1 MDTVVVKEIS
11 ILLVGL
17 LFAEPSFSAN
27 FDALGG
33 IGQVPASPMSRFM
46 AEGQAV
52 NAVTEAAL
60 NTAAPPGR
68 QNNQSNDLDSA
79 VVAGDGSDAAEV
91 TEDAT
96 ADKVSKSEARKQQ
109 ECQMAN
115 AAMIAVGV
123 TKNASLQAYVGR
135 VGERL
140 VAVAEAGDQSFSFDV
155 LETPQIQA
163 ATNACGNIFISTGLM
178 MHLNSEAELA
188 AVLGHEIM
196 HVLKAHD
203 KRRKRRELLKGA
215 LGSATAMV
223 LGGSSYSR
231 NEINRSMR
239 TATDLA
245 FTQYDQNQEFEAD
258 NFGAEIMVKA
268 GYSPDAVVQV
278 MAMFKA
284 LESVEFKQARAEGRS
299 NALFRSFVTSH
310 PPTPERY
317 DRAVDK
323 ARALNAEANDYRVSD
338 AFLAQLDGVP
348 YGATRATGVL
358 RGNRFYHARLG
369 ITLALPEGWRQ
380 KQVPRGVLF
389 ESASGD
395 AAFEL
400 STARLKKGLTPQAL
414 VNEGLGLKVV
424 DGRAL
429 TIDGMPGYIA
439 TANRAQTVFG
449 ERPIRLIVVFD
460 QRRGLAFVGQ
470 GSGKFDLKKLAD
482 DSAFIKIGFSLARME
497 KADFEVAKPL
507 QLKVVRASPGT
518 TMASL
523 AAQSDLPNY
532 PEDELRV
539 INGLYPEGE
548 PEPGQL
554 VKIID

>member
-33 IGQVPASPMSRFM
+33 IGQVPASPMSRFV

>member
-1 MDTVVVKEIS
+1 
-11 ILLVGL
+11 
-17 LFAEPSFSAN
+17 
-27 FDALGG
+27 
-33 IGQVPASPMSRFM
+33 
-46 AEGQAV
+46 
-52 NAVTEAAL
+52 
-60 NTAAPPGR
+60 
-68 QNNQSNDLDSA
+68 
-79 VVAGDGSDAAEV
+79 
-91 TEDAT
+91 
-96 ADKVSKSEARKQQ
+96 
-109 ECQMAN
+109 
-115 AAMIAVGV
+115 
-123 TKNASLQAYVGR
+123 
-135 VGERL
+135 
-140 VAVAEAGDQSFSFDV
+140 
-155 LETPQIQA
+155 
-163 ATNACGNIFISTGLM
+163 
-178 MHLNSEAELA
+178 
-188 AVLGHEIM
+188 M

-258 NFGAEIMVKA
+258 NFGAEIMAKA
-268 GYSPDAVVQV
+268 GYSPESVVQV

-317 DRAVDK
+317 DRAVIK
-323 ARALNAEANDYRVSD
+323 ARALNAENNDYRSSD
-338 AFLAQLDGVP
+338 EFIEQLDGVP
-348 YGATRATGVL
+348 YGLTRTTGVL

-380 KQVPRGVLF
+380 KQVPSGVLF

-400 STARLKKGLTPQAL
+400 STARLKKGLTPEAL
-414 VNEGLGLKVV
+414 VNEGLGFKVIE
-424 DGRAL
+424 GRDL
-429 TIDGMPGYIA
+429 TIDGMPAYIA
-439 TANRAQTVFG
+439 TAERAQTVFG

-482 DSAFIKIGFSLARME
+482 DGSFIKIGFSLARMQ
-497 KADFEVAKPL
+497 KADFEAAKPL
-507 QLKVVRASPGT
+507 QLKVVRASPST

-539 INGLYPEGE
+539 INGLYPQGE
-548 PEPGQL
+548 PEAGQL
-554 VKIID
+554 IKIID

>member
-17 LFAEPSFSAN
+17 LFAEPSFNAN

-424 DGRAL
+424 EGRAL

>member
-1 MDTVVVKEIS
+1 MLKQIIS
-11 ILLVGL
+11 LLFGL
-17 LFAEPSFSAN
+17 LFAEPSLSAHE
-27 FDALGG
+27 AGLGLIRQG
-33 IGQVPASPMSRFM
+33 PAHPVSRLM
-46 AEGQAV
+46 AE
-52 NAVTEAAL
+52 NPAAKMMDEPAL
-60 NTAAPPGR
+60 KTAASAVDQRG
-68 QNNQSNDLDSA
+68 NTDSA
-79 VVAGDGSDAAEV
+79 IVEEGVEDDAPDAVDGVETAAEG
-91 TEDAT
+91 
-96 ADKVSKSEARKQQ
+96 KLSKSEARKQQ

-115 AAMIAVGV
+115 AAMTAVGV
-123 TKNASLQAYVGR
+123 TQNTSLQDYVRR
-135 VGERL
+135 VGQRL
-140 VAVAEAGDQSFSFDV
+140 VDVAEVGEETFSFDV

-178 MHLNSEAELA
+178 MHLNSESELA

-258 NFGAEIMVKA
+258 NFGAEIMAKA
-268 GYSPDAVVQV
+268 GYSPESVVQV

-317 DRAVDK
+317 DRAVIK
-323 ARALNAEANDYRVSD
+323 ARALNAENNDYRASD
-338 AFLAQLDGVP
+338 EFLEQLDGVP
-348 YGATRATGVL
+348 YGLTRTTGVL

-380 KQVPRGVLF
+380 KQVPSGVLF

-400 STARLKKGLTPQAL
+400 STARLKKGLTPEAL
-414 VNEGLGLKVV
+414 VNEGLGFKVIE
-424 DGRAL
+424 GRDL
-429 TIDGMPGYIA
+429 TIDGMPAYIA
-439 TANRAQTVFG
+439 TAERAQTVFG

-482 DSAFIKIGFSLARME
+482 DGSFIKIGFSLARMQ
-497 KADFEVAKPL
+497 KADFEAAKPL

-523 AAQSDLPNY
+523 AARSDLPNY

-539 INGLYPEGE
+539 INGLYPQGE

-554 VKIID
+554 IKIID

>member
-1 MDTVVVKEIS
+1 
-11 ILLVGL
+11 
-17 LFAEPSFSAN
+17 
-27 FDALGG
+27 
-33 IGQVPASPMSRFM
+33 
-46 AEGQAV
+46 
-52 NAVTEAAL
+52 
-60 NTAAPPGR
+60 
-68 QNNQSNDLDSA
+68 
-79 VVAGDGSDAAEV
+79 
-91 TEDAT
+91 
-96 ADKVSKSEARKQQ
+96 
-109 ECQMAN
+109 MAN
-115 AAMIAVGV
+115 AAMTAVGV
-123 TKNASLQAYVGR
+123 TQNTSLQDYVRR
-135 VGERL
+135 VGQRL
-140 VAVAEAGDQSFSFDV
+140 VDVAEVGEETFSFDV
-155 LETPQIQA
+155 LETPKIQA

-178 MHLNSEAELA
+178 MHLNSESELA

-258 NFGAEIMVKA
+258 NFGAEIMAKA
-268 GYSPDAVVQV
+268 GYSPESVVQV

-317 DRAVDK
+317 DRAVIK
-323 ARALNAEANDYRVSD
+323 ARAFNAENNDYRTSD
-338 AFLAQLDGVP
+338 EFLEQLDGVP
-348 YGATRATGVL
+348 YGLTRTTGVL

-380 KQVPRGVLF
+380 KQVPSRVLF

-400 STARLKKGLTPQAL
+400 STARLKKGLTPEAL
-414 VNEGLGLKVV
+414 VNEGLGFKVIE
-424 DGRAL
+424 GRDI
-429 TIDGMPGYIA
+429 TIDGMPAYIA
-439 TANRAQTVFG
+439 TAERAQTVFG

-482 DSAFIKIGFSLARME
+482 DGSFIKIGFSLARMQ
-497 KADFEVAKPL
+497 KVDFEAAKPL

-523 AAQSDLPNY
+523 AAQ
-532 PEDELRV
+532 
-539 INGLYPEGE
+539 
-548 PEPGQL
+548 
-554 VKIID
+554 